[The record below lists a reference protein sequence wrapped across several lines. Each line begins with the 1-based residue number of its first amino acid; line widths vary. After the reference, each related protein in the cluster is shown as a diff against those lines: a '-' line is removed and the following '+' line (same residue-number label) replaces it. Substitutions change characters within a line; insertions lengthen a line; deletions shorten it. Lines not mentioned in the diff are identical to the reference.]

1 MHCGSS
7 ANLLVEVGF
16 CLTSGILE
24 LPAVMQDAENHFFP
38 KNLVVHAS
46 GLELGAAKWELD

>member
-7 ANLLVEVGF
+7 ANLLVEVGP